1 VLRSRF
7 ELFTAVS
14 FALHAGVVVGM
25 TYKHRP
31 PPPAENAAYA
41 GASNQGSG
49 PAAAAGETFEVPDF
63 QEPATESPPAPE
75 NAEPDEGETIPAPA
89 LAPASPAPDA
99 PGPRA
104 SPRAHAHGGTRVA
117 PAPPPSPPPLFGAV
131 GDRSAGDLAAS
142 FKQTFGG
149 GGDPLWDTVPVG
161 FYANAEVTFELSP
174 EGTLTQ
180 WSVAT
185 EAPVFRK
192 AIERTVQLLK
202 HRTFTARGATTRLKM
217 VVRVSDHLVNAGAF
231 TVAANGWFER
241 GGRHVAVTIS
251 ER

>member
-1 VLRSRF
+1 MLRSRF

-14 FALHAGVVVGM
+14 IALHAGVALAVK
-25 TYKHRP
+25 YANRP
-31 PPPAENAAYA
+31 PPAVAYA
-41 GASNQGSG
+41 GASNQGAG

-63 QEPATESPPAPE
+63 QESAEPSPPAAD
-75 NAEPDEGETIPAPA
+75 NADPDEGDTIPAPA
-89 LAPASPAPDA
+89 LAPASPSPDA
-99 PGPRA
+99 PGSRTP
-104 SPRAHAHGGTRVA
+104 PRAHSHGGAHAA
-117 PAPPPSPPPLFGAV
+117 PAPAPSPPPLFGAV

-142 FKQTFGG
+142 FKQSFGAG
-149 GGDPLWDTVPVG
+149 LDPLWDTVPVG

-174 EGTLTQ
+174 EGTLTH
-180 WSVAT
+180 WSIAS

-202 HRTFTARGATTRLKM
+202 HRTFTARGATTRLKI

-231 TVAANGWFER
+231 MVARDGWFER
-241 GGRHVAVTIS
+241 SGRHVAVTIN